1 MLGSAFLWGGI
12 RYSEQS
18 VSPAVSE
25 SNADM
30 LAFSVFGLSIPA
42 IFAITVPV
50 NVKQSVEEQLSL
62 VTGICLL
69 ILYCLYMFFQ
79 LYTHEYLYGE
89 QPDEENGNSDPN
101 ESQSLLWNGMSTIT
115 EAEETEED
123 QIPSLSFSFFIL
135 AIIVTAVA
143 ALSELLVGSIDGFSR
158 HVGLGEKFIAIVLL
172 PVIGNAVE
180 HMSAIL
186 VAGHDKIDLSIGI
199 ACGSSVQIALFAA
212 PLMVVI
218 SWMLDGARLTLNF
231 HTFETVCV
239 AFSVF
244 VVNVMLRDSKS
255 NWLEG
260 AVLVMCY
267 VIVASAFYFIR

>member
-12 RYSEQS
+12 RYSEQL

-30 LAFSVFGLSIPA
+30 LAFSVFSLSIPA
-42 IFAITVPV
+42 IFAVTQGSAA
-50 NVKQSVEEQLSL
+50 KQSVEEQLSL
-62 VTGICLL
+62 VTSICLL
-69 ILYCLYMFFQ
+69 VLYCLYMFFQ
-79 LYTHEYLYGE
+79 LYTHEHLYGGDIE
-89 QPDEENGNSDPN
+89 NDPGASQP
-101 ESQSLLWNGMSTIT
+101 LLWNDVSAVT
-115 EAEETEED
+115 EDASEASED
-123 QIPSLSFSFFIL
+123 VPSLQFSSMIL
-135 AIIVTAVA
+135 LVTVIAVA

-158 HVGLGEKFIAIVLL
+158 QAGLGEKFIAIVLL

-180 HMSAIL
+180 HVSAIL
-186 VAGHDKIDLSIGI
+186 VAGHNKIDLSIGI

-212 PLMVVI
+212 PLLVVV
-218 SWMLDGARLTLNF
+218 SWIMGTARLTLNF
-231 HTFETVCV
+231 HTFETVCI

-260 AVLVMCY
+260 TTLIMCY
-267 VIVASAFYFIR
+267 VIVAAAFFFTR